1 MNKSV
6 LIAGVSAV
14 LLSGSALLSIA
25 NAQTILNPSAPKM
38 CAQSDISTTIASM
51 STKLKKNNQ
60 ENQARLMARLRE
72 LARAKG
78 WTEAETEEKGLD
90 LLEDDETRVQDETS
104 SHLLTQIDQ
113 LGQTSGTAPTCAK
126 VEELKALSNQ
136 LIEVTSAKAS
146 HISAKLDTELKGA
159 RGTVA
164 SAVEPKPETPR
175 PEAKKAAPTP
185 PPAASAV
192 EPARPPAK
200 PVPEQQTASAVKPND
215 AYVPPTA
222 LPTAPAVVDPAALQ
236 FTVDDIRAAGRGF
249 FGTLSAE
256 LAAVIEY
263 TFKSYGRPT
272 GYILGTEGGIAL
284 LAGLRY
290 GDGQLVTKL
299 DGERK
304 VYWQGP
310 SVGYDF
316 GLTGSRTLIL
326 IYGLRTPDDMYQRF
340 GGIDGSAYLV
350 GGAGVTV
357 LKKGPLILAPIRT
370 GVGLRLG
377 ANVGYLHFTP
387 RPRFNPF

>member
-6 LIAGVSAV
+6 LIAGMGAL
-14 LLSGSALLSIA
+14 LLSGSTLLSVA

-38 CAQSDISTTIASM
+38 CAQSDISTTIAAM
-51 STKLKKNNQ
+51 STKLKKSNQ

-72 LARAKG
+72 LAKARG
-78 WTEAETEEKGLD
+78 WTEADTEEKGLD

-104 SHLLTQIDQ
+104 SHLLSQIDQ
-113 LGQTSGTAPTCAK
+113 LGQTSDTAPTCAK
-126 VEELKALSNQ
+126 VEELKALTAQ
-136 LIEVTSAKAS
+136 LVEVTGAKAS
-146 HISAKLDTELKGA
+146 HISAKLDTELKAA

-164 SAVEPKPETPR
+164 SAVEPKS
-175 PEAKKAAPTP
+175 EAKKSAPP
-185 PPAASAV
+185 IAIPAD
-192 EPARPPAK
+192 PARPPAK
-200 PVPEQQTASAVKPND
+200 PAPEQQTASAVKTND
-215 AYVPPTA
+215 AYVPPAA
-222 LPTAPAVVDPAALQ
+222 LPTAPAVVDPVALE
-236 FTVDDIRAAGRGF
+236 FSVDDIRAAGRGF

-272 GYILGTEGGIAL
+272 GYILGTEGGVAL

-316 GLTGSRTLIL
+316 GLTGSRTMIL
-326 IYGLRTPDDMYQRF
+326 IYGLRTPADMYQRF